1 MMKRVF
7 LYFVTFCLAALNSQA
22 QDLIVTNNGD
32 SINCKITQTTNEH
45 VYFTIKDGNEI
56 RNTTLPLNQIIT
68 HQKNYYSVSD
78 SPKNQN
84 IRDLYPRLRF
94 AADIGWQYRTAKTAS
109 NLTTEWK
116 NHINKMRSGFHYD
129 AQIGFFFKKF
139 MGFEAVFSQQRFGNT
154 SDNITLTD
162 TYGGYIGSGTIRER
176 ILFNYYGANYLL
188 RVFDAKKRNCWLFAV
203 GFGYISID
211 DRIVFNNDY
220 NFRMTGGTL
229 GSNISIGYDIGLSE
243 GLALGF
249 KASLMGGTVRHFKQI
264 VNGITTNH
272 TLPEGNGEGL
282 GSIKLSVGLR
292 FNK

>member
-1 MMKRVF
+1 MKRVF

-22 QDLIVTNNGD
+22 QDLIVTNNGN
-32 SINCKITQTTNEH
+32 SINSKITQTTNEH
-45 VYFTIKDGNEI
+45 VYFTIKDENER
-56 RNTTLPLNQIIT
+56 RNTMLPINQIIT
-68 HQKNYYSVSD
+68 QQKNDYSGSD
-78 SPKNQN
+78 SPKNQS
-84 IRDLYPRLRF
+84 IRDLYPRFRF

-272 TLPEGNGEGL
+272 TLPEGYGEGL